1 MISCIADGCFTAEP
15 VGRPTNTRA
24 SSRKGGRSGEH
35 PHIWRKG
42 ERLWS
47 LPTPSF
53 SPGLCPCPP
62 PLRLIPL
69 PLCYPLPNLSLS
81 GPHSKGGRWS
91 DFRPGPLTLAGG
103 PRPSGAEASRA
114 GTVKRAHC
122 VVTAA
127 RPTGRWLLGTFIHV
141 FFTCRASEASRAHTP
156 ERARQ
161 VLTDPSATQARALDT
176 FIYICSEQGTQ
187 SYLLYAPPPIL
198 YSASP
203 TSIALTFHPAPSCH
217 PVPMPLLSILVTLP
231 SCPSSSYFHLLSL
244 YFFIPYEAACLLP
257 RTLSF

>member
-1 MISCIADGCFTAEP
+1 MIFCIADGCFTAEP
-15 VGRPTNTRA
+15 A
-24 SSRKGGRSGEH
+24 SSRKGGRGGEH

-42 ERLWS
+42 VRLWS
-47 LPTPSF
+47 QTLPTPSF

-62 PLRLIPL
+62 PLSLIPL
-69 PLCYPLPNLSLS
+69 PLCHPLSNLSLS
-81 GPHSKGGRWS
+81 SPHSKGGRRS
-91 DFRPGPLTLAGG
+91 DFKPGPLTLAGG

-127 RPTGRWLLGTFIHV
+127 RPTGWWLLGTLIHV

-187 SYLLYAPPPIL
+187 VISPLCPSPHTLFCLPDLHCSDLSPCTILPPCPNAPALYPHH
-198 YSASP
+198 SA
-203 TSIALTFHPAPSCH
+203 I
-217 PVPMPLLSILVTLP
+217 LSIILP
-231 SCPSSSYFHLLSL
+231 PSSIPLFFQSL
-244 YFFIPYEAACLLP
+244 
-257 RTLSF
+257 